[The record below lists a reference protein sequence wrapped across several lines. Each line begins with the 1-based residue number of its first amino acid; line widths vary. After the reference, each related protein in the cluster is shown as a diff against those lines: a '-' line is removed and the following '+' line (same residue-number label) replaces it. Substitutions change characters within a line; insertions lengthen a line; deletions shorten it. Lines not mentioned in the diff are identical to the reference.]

1 MVHSKHWTHE
11 CRFGSKGDITLSDW
25 EVRFTPIADGG
36 NGSTRSLRGLDPRG
50 LYSAF
55 ALNAVVAEDKMEKL
69 IDLFC
74 HAIRISDPLSIKIA
88 VGIVGGG
95 IPLLFL
101 SALFV
106 LLGELSTSRR
116 EAEMPVSHRPARR
129 KGRAARKSP
138 AITE

>member
-1 MVHSKHWTHE
+1 MSALPPKA
-11 CRFGSKGDITLSDW
+11 DIHRHRVY
-25 EVRFTPIADGG
+25 VRLVPIADGG
-36 NGSTRSLRGLDPRG
+36 NASTRSLRGLDPRE

-55 ALNAVVAEDKMEKL
+55 ALNALVAEDKMEKL

-74 HAIRISDPLSIKIA
+74 HAMRITDPLSIKIA
-88 VGIVGGG
+88 VGMVGGG

-106 LLGELSTSRR
+106 WLGELATSRR
-116 EAEMPVSHRPARR
+116 EAEMTVLRRPARR

-138 AITE
+138 AVT